1 MRELTPLYSATMPA
15 RLRSTL
21 VTFLVIALAIGAV
34 ATIAGA

>member
-21 VTFLVIALAIGAV
+21 LAFLAVILVLCAV
-34 ATIAGA
+34 ATAATA